1 MPTVSG
7 VRGIVQVAL
16 AASIWGAA
24 YPLTKDVLAQVPPIT
39 FGFARFALAGL
50 ILMIISRSL
59 PLQGIEKKDRR
70 RMWHL
75 AFWGT
80 FVLVTAMN
88 LGLRWAPGVVSSV
101 ISGTPPL
108 FTVLLAASWGLE
120 PLRKRH
126 IGAAVIA
133 IAGLFLLCGD
143 MRGSDVTGAPAVAGI
158 ILVTVPQIAWAVYT
172 LLGKRILSIYSW
184 IYVCRDTFT
193 LGAVML
199 APIAL
204 LEILSGGPGLWDG
217 KVAATLLFLALA
229 NSVVTYGLWNSALK
243 MIPATTAGFILYLQ
257 PVSGVILSMLLF
269 GERTGAAGL
278 GGIALIF
285 LALMLALLP
294 DRPAMKEPE
303 ISHVPDKF

>member
-1 MPTVSG
+1 MSTVSG

-50 ILMIISRSL
+50 ILIIVSRSL
-59 PLQGIEKKDRR
+59 PLQGIEKEDRR

-120 PLRKRH
+120 PLRGRH
-126 IGAAVIA
+126 ICAAVIA

-158 ILVTVPQIAWAVYT
+158 ILVTIPQVAWAVYT

-204 LEILSGGPGLWDG
+204 FECLSGGLGLWDG
-217 KVAATLLFLALA
+217 KVATTLLFLAFA

-243 MIPATTAGFILYLQ
+243 LIPATTAGFILYLQ
-257 PVSGVILSMLLF
+257 PVSGVILSMILF
-269 GERTGAAGL
+269 GERTGAT
-278 GGIALIF
+278 GIAGIGLIF
-285 LALMLALLP
+285 LALLLALRP
-294 DRPAMKEPE
+294 DRPSDPRTGA
-303 ISHVPDKF
+303 

>member
-1 MPTVSG
+1 
-7 VRGIVQVAL
+7 
-16 AASIWGAA
+16 
-24 YPLTKDVLAQVPPIT
+24 
-39 FGFARFALAGL
+39 
-50 ILMIISRSL
+50 
-59 PLQGIEKKDRR
+59 
-70 RMWHL
+70 
-75 AFWGT
+75 
-80 FVLVTAMN
+80 
-88 LGLRWAPGVVSSV
+88 
-101 ISGTPPL
+101 
-108 FTVLLAASWGLE
+108 
-120 PLRKRH
+120 
-126 IGAAVIA
+126 
-133 IAGLFLLCGD
+133 

-217 KVAATLLFLALA
+217 KVAAILLFLALA